1 MSVRIMDF
9 PFDNPQA
16 VQQAAQILVDAF
28 AQDWP
33 DAWPDL
39 VDGIETMKEFNTPER
54 ICRAAL
60 DQSGVVTGWIGGLPE
75 YDGHT
80 WELHPLAVRPDQQ
93 GQGIGRALVEDLV
106 EQVRR
111 RGGLTI
117 MLGTD
122 DENNMTSVSGID
134 LYPDPLAHLKNI
146 RSLKRHPYLFYEKMG
161 FVVVG
166 IIPDANGFGK
176 PDILMTRRVD
186 PKS

>member
-1 MSVRIMDF
+1 MSVTIVDF
-9 PFDNPQA
+9 PFDDLRR
-16 VQQAAQILVDAF
+16 VQQGAQILVDAF

-33 DAWPDL
+33 DAWPEL
-39 VDGIETMKEFNTPER
+39 SDGIETVKEFNIAER
-54 ICRAAL
+54 ICRAACNQTG
-60 DQSGVVTGWIGGLPE
+60 DVVGWIGGLPE
-75 YDGHT
+75 YDGHV

-106 EQVRR
+106 EQVQQ

-134 LYPDPLAHLKNI
+134 LYPDPLAHLKQI
-146 RSLKRHPYLFYEKMG
+146 RSLKRHPYQFYEKMG

-176 PDILMTRRVD
+176 PDILMARRVNPD
-186 PKS
+186 K